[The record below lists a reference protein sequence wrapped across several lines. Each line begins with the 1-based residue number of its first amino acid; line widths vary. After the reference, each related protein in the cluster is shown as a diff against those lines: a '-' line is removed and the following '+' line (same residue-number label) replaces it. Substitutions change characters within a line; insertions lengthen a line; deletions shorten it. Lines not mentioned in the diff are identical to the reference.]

1 MAGEGADAPLDPA
14 GAPPLP
20 AVDADD
26 AARAAAAEEV
36 ARAEAAARAARFA
49 APGLGAGAED
59 GGGAEALGVGADRVP
74 MGSPPGAGGG
84 GAHGGPDQPGMI
96 ERDEAALQAL
106 QKMYHDEDYAM
117 DLVKQAADR
126 LGDFQPALLVQM
138 KVQEFSSKRIRY
150 FQKKYLQVCYKLKN
164 VTFYIENHHKTQRI
178 FI

>member
-1 MAGEGADAPLDPA
+1 MAGLGADAPVDPA

-26 AARAAAAEEV
+26 AARVAEEA
-36 ARAEAAARAARFA
+36 ARAEAALRAARFA

-59 GGGAEALGVGADRVP
+59 GGGAEAPGVGAEMVP
-74 MGSPPGAGGG
+74 MGSPPGAGGAGGG

-117 DLVKQAADR
+117 DLVMEAATR
-126 LGDFQPALLVQM
+126 LGDFQPAVAAARVMKSLVRIPRL
-138 KVQEFSSKRIRY
+138 KDAYGPVSSIDARRTQEFDSLELRS
-150 FQKKYLQVCYKLKN
+150 
-164 VTFYIENHHKTQRI
+164 
-178 FI
+178 